1 MVEKGSDTFQ
11 NSDARS
17 LRKRITVNSAIGG
30 STNAPIHLNAIARQ
44 PTSSLILGLGNGWT
58 TVPLLVNLQ
67 PAGEY
72 LGEAYHQ
79 AGGVPA
85 VMHELLKA
93 GKLHGKTMTVAGTT
107 VEQNCSDTPS
117 LNSDVIK
124 PYAEPMMED
133 AGFVVLKGNVCDAA
147 IMKTSVISDEFRKR
161 YLSNPGQE
169 NVFEVRAIVFD
180 GPEDYHKRI
189 NDPLLNIDAYCILVI
204 RGCGPVGYP
213 GSAEVV
219 NMQPPN
225 ALIRDGIREL
235 PTLGDGRQSGLLVAH
250 PF

>member
-1 MVEKGSDTFQ
+1 M
-11 NSDARS
+11 
-17 LRKRITVNSAIGG
+17 VNSAIGG
-30 STNAPIHLNAIARQ
+30 STNAPIHLNAIARHANVNLQ
-44 PTSSLILGLGNGWT
+44 IEDWEKVGLAI
-58 TVPLLVNLQ
+58 PLLVNLQ

-93 GKLHGKTMTVAGTT
+93 GKLHGNSMTVAGST
-107 VEQNCSDTPS
+107 VEQNCANSPS
-117 LNSDVIK
+117 SNPDVIK
-124 PYAEPMMED
+124 PYTEPMMED
-133 AGFVVLKGNVCDAA
+133 AGFVVLKGNICDAA
-147 IMKTSVISDEFRKR
+147 IMKTSVISEEFRQR

-189 NDPLLNIDAYCILVI
+189 NDPSLKIDAHCILVI

-213 GSAEVV
+213 LS
-219 NMQPPN
+219 
-225 ALIRDGIREL
+225 LIHI
-235 PTLGDGRQSGLLVAH
+235 
-250 PF
+250 